1 MTSPAVSA
9 PHAQSAAA
17 LKLLSPTGHLGFT
30 PIEEASF
37 WTGVERRPDYI
48 VADSGSCDIGPQALG
63 ADAEASPEAWQE
75 HDLELMLIAS
85 RRLGVP
91 MIVGSA
97 GDTGTDRG
105 VRKFAQII
113 RRLAKKHGLA
123 PFRMA
128 TIYSQQ
134 DPEEIKKRLERGAW
148 TAGLD
153 GRPPLTAEDLD
164 ASDNVVAVMGVEPI
178 LAALQGG
185 ADVVIAGRACDPAL
199 FAAPLLH
206 EGYPWDIAYFSG
218 KLLECASFCAEPFAG
233 KESVLGHVERDAIVL
248 DPMSDYQ
255 RCTPASV
262 AAHAMYERADPTR
275 EYLPGGY
282 VDMSECRY
290 EAVDERRTRVTGSRW
305 VSSPRYTIKLEG
317 AGKVGERAVM
327 IIGIRDPNTIAR
339 LDDALAWSRQ
349 KTAERFSGPEYE
361 VHYHVYGKNGVMG
374 EMEPVKEIRSHEL
387 CVVVEGVAPTMDEAM
402 ELTNLAGRNF
412 LYARIPGH
420 RGTAGAAAF
429 MSDEVLPSRGAYR
442 WTLNHVIEVDH
453 PLELF
458 RTEYETVG

>member
-1 MTSPAVSA
+1 
-9 PHAQSAAA
+9 
-17 LKLLSPTGHLGFT
+17 
-30 PIEEASF
+30 
-37 WTGVERRPDYI
+37 
-48 VADSGSCDIGPQALG
+48 
-63 ADAEASPEAWQE
+63 
-75 HDLELMLIAS
+75 
-85 RRLGVP
+85 
-91 MIVGSA
+91 
-97 GDTGTDRG
+97 
-105 VRKFAQII
+105 
-113 RRLAKKHGLA
+113 
-123 PFRMA
+123 
-128 TIYSQQ
+128 
-134 DPEEIKKRLERGAW
+134 
-148 TAGLD
+148 
-153 GRPPLTAEDLD
+153 
-164 ASDNVVAVMGVEPI
+164 
-178 LAALQGG
+178 
-185 ADVVIAGRACDPAL
+185 
-199 FAAPLLH
+199 
-206 EGYPWDIAYFSG
+206 
-218 KLLECASFCAEPFAG
+218 
-233 KESVLGHVERDAIVL
+233 AIVL
-248 DPMSDYQ
+248 EPMSDYQ

-262 AAHAMYERADPTR
+262 AAHAMYERSDPTR

-305 VSSPRYTIKLEG
+305 VPSPRYTIKLEG

-429 MSDEVLPSRGAYR
+429 MSDEVRPSRGAYR